1 MSSLHGELIVGEL
14 AATVQAGHIRADP
27 DPRLDIAPSTA
38 AEKKQVLSVESRD
51 RACKT
56 NDDIDGNDEEDDIP
70 CSVLRPTPRR
80 RNLPPLPDL
89 RFEQSYLH
97 SISNA
102 DTWWKVMLIT
112 VRDQMV
118 MPLAQGLIYNLLL
131 NGWQYSRRNARFHGT
146 SSGARLRR
154 WWYGVNNWSIPSSK

>member
-1 MSSLHGELIVGEL
+1 MESIPGEL
-14 AATVQAGHIRADP
+14 ASTVQSGYIRKDP

-38 AEKKQVLSVESRD
+38 AEKKQTLTV
-51 RACKT
+51 
-56 NDDIDGNDEEDDIP
+56 EEDDQEDIP

-112 VRDQMV
+112 VRDQVRSHEKPDLSRRTSHLRQMI
-118 MPLAQGLIYNLLL
+118 MPLAQGLIYNLIL

-154 WWYGVNNWSIPSSK
+154 WWYGVNNWAIPGSER